1 MNDSIPGE
9 VIWSAL
15 AGGMASVAAV
25 VAIYVRRDRPR
36 GLDKLIALGPL
47 CYAAPLA
54 AFGTEHFTLT
64 RAIAP
69 LVPAWLP
76 WHELWVYVIGAAFI
90 AAALS
95 MATGIL
101 ARFSASAVA
110 ATFLAFVV
118 LMDVPAWAQEPGSRI
133 ALTLALRELAFSG
146 GALALAATV
155 THRDN
160 MRVAHVLATIARY
173 FIASAVLV
181 FSFEQL
187 THGDHV
193 PGVPLDMLTPAYV
206 RGHAVWTYVA
216 AAVYAVAGVL
226 LVVNR
231 HTRAAAA
238 WLGATVLFVV
248 LVVYVPFAI
257 EEHASLEAFN
267 FFTDTVMFA
276 GAVLLLAGSERERE
290 LDTE

>member
-1 MNDSIPGE
+1 VNDAIPRE
-9 VIWSAL
+9 VLWSAL
-15 AGGMASVAAV
+15 AGGLASVAAV
-25 VAIYVRRDRPR
+25 VAIFVRRDRPR
-36 GLDKLIALGPL
+36 GLDRLIALGPL

-64 RAIAP
+64 GAIAS

-95 MATGIL
+95 VTTGIL

-110 ATFLAFVV
+110 ATFLLFVV
-118 LMDVPAWAQEPGSRI
+118 LMDVPAWVQEPGNRI

-146 GALALAATV
+146 GALALAATL
-155 THRDN
+155 TRTTN
-160 MRVAHVLATIARY
+160 ARAAQVLATIARY
-173 FIASAVLV
+173 CIAIAVLV

-187 THGDHV
+187 THGDRV
-193 PGVPLDMLTPAYV
+193 PAVPLDLPTPTYIV
-206 RGHAVWTYVA
+206 GHAVWTYLSG
-216 AAVYAVAGVL
+216 AVFAVAGVL

-231 HTRAAAA
+231 HTRAAAT
-238 WLGATVLFVV
+238 WLGASVVFVV
-248 LVVYVPFAI
+248 LVVYVPFVI

-267 FFTDTVMFA
+267 FFTDTLMFA
-276 GAVLLLAGSERERE
+276 GAVLLLAG
-290 LDTE
+290 TEPRYRGA